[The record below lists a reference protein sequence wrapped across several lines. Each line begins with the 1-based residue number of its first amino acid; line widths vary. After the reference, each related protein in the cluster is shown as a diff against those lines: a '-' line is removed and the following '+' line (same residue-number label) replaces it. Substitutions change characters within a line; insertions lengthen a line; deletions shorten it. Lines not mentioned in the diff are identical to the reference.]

1 MNEDAVVNE
10 SADRELRE
18 QWQSQP
24 EMERRMSVDDVRSR
38 VDAADARRR
47 RRTVVFVA
55 CGATIIPT
63 WLAVMWLAPDFR
75 VMAAVGLCTAV
86 WILAAVYRTSVARV
100 TSAPTTGTPSVAFYR
115 TLLERERTY
124 HRTLPVWFVPP
135 VLLSTGAI
143 VLTFARSARF
153 AHTPVFYGVMAWY
166 VVSAGVALAIG
177 LKKGRREAARLQQEL
192 DALRE

>member
-1 MNEDAVVNE
+1 
-10 SADRELRE
+10 
-18 QWQSQP
+18 
-24 EMERRMSVDDVRSR
+24 
-38 VDAADARRR
+38 
-47 RRTVVFVA
+47 
-55 CGATIIPT
+55 
-63 WLAVMWLAPDFR
+63 
-75 VMAAVGLCTAV
+75 MAAVGLFTAV

-100 TSAPTTGTPSVAFYR
+100 TSAHTTGTPSVAFYR

-177 LKKGRREAARLQQEL
+177 LKKGRSEAARLQQEL
-192 DALRE
+192 DALTRLTASATAGKVESSGSRARSPRSGSSTACSLVAVEPGRAYGDQGMRH